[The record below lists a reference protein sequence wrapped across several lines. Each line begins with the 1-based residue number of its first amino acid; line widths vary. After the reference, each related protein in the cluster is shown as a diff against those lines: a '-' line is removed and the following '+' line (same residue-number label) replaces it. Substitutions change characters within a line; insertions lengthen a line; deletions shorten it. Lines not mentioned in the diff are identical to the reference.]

1 MRIDR
6 DYCTTAHK
14 LAGFITGLNASDIP
28 ASAIEMAG
36 RCVLD
41 AISAAIAGFR
51 TPAAES
57 VRRFGGAFFP
67 AGPAVIWLSDRKA
80 SPAGAAMINAAAA
93 CAQDLDDGHRGAG
106 GHPGAAIIPAGL
118 ASAEAAGAEGTRF
131 LEAVVIGYEIGV
143 RISAAR
149 DMKAIDTYSTGRWC
163 GYGAAAA
170 GGWLRGVKKDN
181 LAQALAISGIY
192 APLQSASAY
201 SSMEHHTKEGIPW
214 ATLTGL
220 AALDLAESGYRGP
233 LDILDHMEY
242 FNSEKILH
250 GLGETWAI
258 EHTYFKPYACCRW
271 LHAPI
276 ECLLNLMNQYN
287 LKADQIISAEVHTF
301 KRALN
306 IKNHTHPKS
315 IEGAQYSIPFCL
327 AVAAH
332 EGADALLPFSASL
345 LKRRDLSS
353 WAERI
358 SLHLDPE
365 AEALFPAMTT
375 ARIVLKTHQG
385 RLEGSVDHPFGD
397 PANPMSSSDL
407 KNKFRRIAD
416 MSLPKNRVSAILDG
430 VASLADNNLR
440 PLLKALCGAPGESI
454 TSHP

>member
-1 MRIDR
+1 MRTKR
-6 DYCTTAHK
+6 DHSTTAQK
-14 LAGFITGLNASDIP
+14 LAEFITGLNASDIP
-28 ASAIEMAG
+28 ASAMEMAG

-41 AISAAIAGFR
+41 AFGAAIAGFQ
-51 TPAAES
+51 TPAAVA
-57 VRRFGGAFFP
+57 VRGFGSTFFP
-67 AGPAVIWLSDRKA
+67 NGPAVIWLSDRKA
-80 SPAGAAMINAAAA
+80 TPAGAAMINAAAA
-93 CAQDLDDGHRGAG
+93 CAQDLDDGHREAG

-118 ASAEAAGAEGTRF
+118 AAAEAAGADGMRF
-131 LEAVVIGYEIGV
+131 LAAVVVGYEIGL

-149 DMKAIDTYSTGRWC
+149 DMKAVDTYSTGRWC

-170 GGWLRGVKKDN
+170 GGWLRGLKKDH

-201 SSMEHHTKEGIPW
+201 SRMEHHTKEGIPW

-233 LDILDHMEY
+233 LDIFDHIDH
-242 FNSEKILH
+242 FNIEKILD

-258 EHTYFKPYACCRW
+258 EQTYFKPYSCCRW

-276 ECLLNLMNQYN
+276 DCLLDLMNQHN

-306 IKNHTHPKS
+306 IKNHTHPNS

-332 EGADALLPFSASL
+332 EGAAALLPLSASL
-345 LKRRDLSS
+345 LARPDLSN
-353 WAERI
+353 WAKRI
-358 SLHLDPE
+358 SLHFDPE
-365 AEALFPAMTT
+365 AEAMFPAMTK
-375 ARIVLKTHQG
+375 ARIVLETCQG

-397 PANPMSSSDL
+397 PANPMSAGDL
-407 KNKFRRIAD
+407 ENKFRRVAG
-416 MSLPKNRVSAILDG
+416 MSLSKDRVSAILDG
-430 VASLADNNLR
+430 VACLADNNLA
-440 PLLKALCGAPGESI
+440 PLLMAVSGAPS
-454 TSHP
+454 